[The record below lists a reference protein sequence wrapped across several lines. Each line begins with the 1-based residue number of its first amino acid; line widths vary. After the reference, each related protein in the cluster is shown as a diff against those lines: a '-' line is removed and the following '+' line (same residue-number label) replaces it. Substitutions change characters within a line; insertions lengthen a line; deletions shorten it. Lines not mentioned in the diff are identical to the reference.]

1 MPLACLVIPALSFA
15 CEVAERPALAAAAV
29 ALTDE
34 SRARVLERSERAAS
48 LGVWQGMPLR
58 KATALCPGLIVLEQ
72 RPALVARIAAHLVEA
87 IASISPI
94 VEEGEPGV
102 VYADIHGLEALY
114 PRVGLVEQAIFDA
127 VPPGLQPGL
136 GIADTKFT
144 AGIVAR
150 CALPG
155 KVLRVEP
162 ARRRTSW
169 RESRLP
175 GCPSTT
181 R

>member
-72 RPALVARIAAHLVEA
+72 RPALVARVAAHLVEA

-94 VEEGEPGV
+94 VEEGEPG
-102 VYADIHGLEALY
+102 AFMPIFTGLK
-114 PRVGLVEQAIFDA
+114 RSI
-127 VPPGLQPGL
+127 PGWG
-136 GIADTKFT
+136 
-144 AGIVAR
+144 
-150 CALPG
+150 
-155 KVLRVEP
+155 
-162 ARRRTSW
+162 W
-169 RESRLP
+169 
-175 GCPSTT
+175 
-181 R
+181 